1 LQREEKL
8 SMLQYIKEDQ
18 KKAKGKNEEEKK
30 SYIILE

>member
-8 SMLQYIKEDQ
+8 SVLQYIKEGK
-18 KKAKGKNEEEKK
+18 KKAKGKNKEKK

>member
-8 SMLQYIKEDQ
+8 SVLQYIKEGK
-18 KKAKGKNEEEKK
+18 KKAKGKNEEKKK

>member
-8 SMLQYIKEDQ
+8 SVLQYIKEGK
-18 KKAKGKNEEEKK
+18 KKAKRKNEEKK